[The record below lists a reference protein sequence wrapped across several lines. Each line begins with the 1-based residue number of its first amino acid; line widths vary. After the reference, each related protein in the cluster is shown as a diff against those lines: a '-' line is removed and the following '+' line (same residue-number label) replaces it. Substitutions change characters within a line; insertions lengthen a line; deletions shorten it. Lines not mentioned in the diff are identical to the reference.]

1 LFLILSKKCGL
12 TTSKLIYFKTAM
24 PDNINI
30 VFICS
35 SLEPGH
41 DGVGDYTRRLS
52 AALIKAGHNCAIL
65 SLNDRHSKDTLKST
79 QRADGVDVPVLRLSS
94 GIEIKKRFAI
104 AKEWVDKIDPQWLSL
119 QFVPFGYHPKGLKL
133 GLSKLL
139 LTLSNGRSWHMM
151 FHELWVGIANE
162 ESKKLHLWGQTQ
174 RALIKSLVKNLKPAV
189 IHTQTRLYQTLLAK
203 MSFKAG
209 YLPLY
214 SNISVVAGINVDS
227 SAGVSF
233 VVFGAIHDRAPI
245 QQFAKEAAQY
255 AEKFKLPVTL
265 IIIGRGNN
273 EQQRWAD
280 AWSAAG
286 LTVNRLG
293 ELPAEQISEV
303 LSASTRGL
311 SATAL
316 AVIEKSGS
324 YAAMREHCLPV
335 ISVSKAWTPI
345 GVAKPAIPEG
355 VTEYTIGNLEEC
367 IAGSKFIPYN
377 SSVEQ
382 VSAKFAQALTNLK
395 AE

>member
-1 LFLILSKKCGL
+1 
-12 TTSKLIYFKTAM
+12 M

-35 SLEPGH
+35 SLEQGH

-52 AALIKAGHNCAIL
+52 AALIKAGHSCAIL
-65 SLNDRHSKDTLKST
+65 SVSDRHTENILEST
-79 QRADGVDVPVLRLSS
+79 QQADGVDVPVLRLSS
-94 GIEIKKRFAI
+94 DIEIKKRFEI

-133 GLSKLL
+133 GLSKML
-139 LTLSNGRSWHMM
+139 LTLSKGRRWHMM
-151 FHELWVGIANE
+151 FHELWVGMANE
-162 ESKKLHLWGQTQ
+162 ESKKLHLWGQAQ
-174 RALIKSLVKNLKPAV
+174 RILIKSLIKNLKPAV

-214 SNISVVAGINVDS
+214 SNIPVVGSQSGERAAEGEI
-227 SAGVSF
+227 SF
-233 VVFGAIHDRAPI
+233 VVFGAIHDKAPI

-255 AEKFKLPVTL
+255 ADKFKRPLTL
-265 IIIGRGNN
+265 TIIGRGNN
-273 EQQRWAD
+273 EQQRWAG
-280 AWSAAG
+280 AWAEAG
-286 LTVNRLG
+286 LPVNRLG
-293 ELPAEQISEV
+293 ELPARQISEV
-303 LSASTRGL
+303 LSGATIGL

-324 YAAMREHCLPV
+324 YAAMREHGLHV
-335 ISVSKAWTPI
+335 ISVSKAWTPT

-367 IAGSKFIPYN
+367 IADSKFIPYG

-382 VSAKFAQALTNLK
+382 VSAKFARALINLK

>member
-1 LFLILSKKCGL
+1 
-12 TTSKLIYFKTAM
+12 M

-52 AALIKAGHNCAIL
+52 ATLIRAGHSCAIL
-65 SLNDRHSKDTLKST
+65 SLNDRYAENTLESI
-79 QRADGVDVPVLRLSS
+79 QQADGVDVPVLRLSA
-94 GIEIKKRFAI
+94 GIELKQRVAI

-133 GLSKLL
+133 GLSNLL
-139 LTLSNGRSWHMM
+139 LTLSKGRNWHIM
-151 FHELWVGIANE
+151 FHELWVGMANE
-162 ESKKLHLWGQTQ
+162 ESKKLHLWGNAQ
-174 RALIKSLVKNLKPAV
+174 RILIKSLIKNLKPAI

-214 SNISVVAGINVDS
+214 GNIPVLGSTNRKRQAAEI
-227 SAGVSF
+227 SF
-233 VVFGAIHDRAPI
+233 VVFGAIHDKAPI
-245 QQFAKEAAQY
+245 NEFAREAGQY
-255 AEKFKLPVTL
+255 AEKFKRPVSL
-265 IIIGRGNN
+265 IIIGRGNT

-280 AWSAAG
+280 AWAAAG
-286 LTVNRLG
+286 LTVERLG
-293 ELPAEQISEV
+293 ELSAQRISEV
-303 LSASTRGL
+303 LSSATIGL

-324 YAAMREHCLPV
+324 YAAMREHGLPV
-335 ISVSKAWTPI
+335 ISVSKAWTPT
-345 GVAKPAIPEG
+345 GVAKPAVPEG
-355 VTEYTIGNLEEC
+355 VTEYTIGNLEQC
-367 IAGSKFIPYN
+367 IANSKFIPYGN
-377 SSVEQ
+377 SVDEVSVE
-382 VSAKFAQALTNLK
+382 FAQALTNLK

>member
-1 LFLILSKKCGL
+1 LFLILSKKCDL
-12 TTSKLIYFKTAM
+12 TASKPIYFKTDM

-52 AALIKAGHNCAIL
+52 AALIKAGHSCAIL
-65 SLNDRHSKDTLKST
+65 SLNDRHAENTLEGT
-79 QRADGVDVPVLRLSS
+79 QQADGVNVPVLRLSA

-104 AKEWVDKIDPQWLSL
+104 AKEWVDRIDPQWLGL

-139 LTLSNGRSWHMM
+139 LTLSKGRSWHIM
-151 FHELWVGIANE
+151 FHELWVGMANE
-162 ESKKLHLWGQTQ
+162 ESKKLHLWGSAQ
-174 RALIKSLVKNLKPAV
+174 RILIKSLIENLKPAV

-203 MSFKAG
+203 LSFKAR
-209 YLPLY
+209 YLPLFG
-214 SNISVVAGINVDS
+214 NIPVVDS
-227 SAGVSF
+227 KKGEPAAGVSF

-245 QQFAKEAAQY
+245 NQFASEAAQY
-255 AEKFKLPVTL
+255 ADKFKLPVTL
-265 IIIGRGNN
+265 TIIGRGNS

-280 AWSAAG
+280 AWVAAG
-286 LTVNRLG
+286 LAVKRLG
-293 ELPAEQISEV
+293 ELSASGISEV
-303 LSASTRGL
+303 LSAATVGL

-324 YAAMREHCLPV
+324 YAAMREHGLPV
-335 ISVSKAWTPI
+335 ISVSKAWTPT
-345 GVAKPAIPEG
+345 GVAKPEIPDG

-367 IAGSKFIPYN
+367 IASKFIPYG
-377 SSVEQ
+377 SSVDE
-382 VSAKFAQALTNLK
+382 VSAKFARALNSLK

>member
-1 LFLILSKKCGL
+1 LSKKCGL

-303 LSASTRGL
+303 LSASTIGL